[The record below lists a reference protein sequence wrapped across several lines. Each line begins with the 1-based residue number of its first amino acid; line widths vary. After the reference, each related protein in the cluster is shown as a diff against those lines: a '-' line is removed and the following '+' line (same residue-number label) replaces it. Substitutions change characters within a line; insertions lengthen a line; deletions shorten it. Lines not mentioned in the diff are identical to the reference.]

1 MNWTIYA
8 LECAAAVL
16 LFTGAILIPLSRNP
30 IWWIHDYPKDIQD
43 VYFETHDRIPT
54 EPLSAPVLI
63 KKSAALLLALAL
75 LTGLVR
81 LAGAHGFGSAFA
93 AAYGIWMLLN
103 GYDCFFLD
111 WVIFANWRRIRL
123 PGTEHMDDAYHQK
136 TYHAVRAGI
145 GMILGLLPCL
155 LCGLIVMVI
164 G

>member
-43 VYFETHDRIPT
+43 VYFETHDRIP
-54 EPLSAPVLI
+54 
-63 KKSAALLLALAL
+63 
-75 LTGLVR
+75 
-81 LAGAHGFGSAFA
+81 
-93 AAYGIWMLLN
+93 
-103 GYDCFFLD
+103 YDCFFLD
-111 WVIFANWRRIRL
+111 WVVFANWRRIRL